1 MTMNAMTEIPIR
13 EHANPAAKACSGPT
27 ALSILVPFYRDDP
40 ASLIAGLSP
49 LMRAFND
56 VELVLYD
63 DGEPDAGL
71 NRRLC
76 IDIDALDIPVRLLTS
91 VRNRGRAAG
100 RNLLA
105 EHACGSWLL
114 FLDADMTPADGKF
127 LTRYRETMAADACDA
142 VFGGYETEQP
152 TEPELR
158 LHAKLSRTSDQSGA
172 AARNET
178 GPTAFC
184 SSNLLV
190 RAGVMQACP
199 YDDQFTGWGWED
211 VDWAVSAARHFK
223 LVHIDNPACHGGLQT
238 ADILLEKF
246 RAGAANYKRL
256 LARHPDLADLPGAR
270 AARLLKATPGQ
281 HRLRGLWA
289 HMTTSPV
296 LPLRLRALALKLW
309 RASWTSEV
317 I

>member
-13 EHANPAAKACSGPT
+13 EHANPAAKARP
-27 ALSILVPFYRDDP
+27 AAAMLSVLVPFYRDDP
-40 ASLIAGLSP
+40 TSLLEGLSP
-49 LMRAFND
+49 LMRAFDD

-63 DGEPDAGL
+63 DGEPDADL
-71 NRRLC
+71 NRQVC
-76 IDIDALDIPVRLLTS
+76 ASIDLLDVPVRLLTS

-105 EHACGSWLL
+105 EQASGSWLL
-114 FLDADMTPADGKF
+114 YLDADMTPPDRHF
-127 LTRYRETMAADACDA
+127 LTRYRETMAANDCDA
-142 VFGGYETEQP
+142 VFGGYETEWP
-152 TEPELR
+152 TDPGLR
-158 LHAKLSRTSDQSGA
+158 LHAELSRRSDQHDA
-172 AARNET
+172 ATRNET

-190 RAGVMQACP
+190 RASVMQACP

-211 VDWAVSAARHFK
+211 VDWAASAAHRFK

-246 RAGAANYKRL
+246 RDGAANYKRL
-256 LARHPDLADLPGAR
+256 LTRHPELADLPGAR
-270 AARLLKATPGQ
+270 AARLLKSLPGQ

-289 HMTTSPV
+289 HMTTSPF
-296 LPLRLRALALKLW
+296 LPLRIRALALKLW
-309 RASWTSEV
+309 RASWASEV